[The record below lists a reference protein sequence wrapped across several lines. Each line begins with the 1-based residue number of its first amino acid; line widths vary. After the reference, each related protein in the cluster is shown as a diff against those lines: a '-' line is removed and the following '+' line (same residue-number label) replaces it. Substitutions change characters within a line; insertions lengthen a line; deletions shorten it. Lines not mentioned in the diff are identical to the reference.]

1 MTTAN
6 FNRQRLRPTNPR
18 KADTDIVTGDDSPV
32 T

>member
-6 FNRQRLRPTNPR
+6 FNRHLRPTNPR